1 MNAKTITTWIAQH
14 RIRAALIALGVVLLV
29 WDWFAIPRLII
40 MMILPLVI
48 LALPLLFIGVPVLI
62 LVLAFRRRTRAKE
75 AAEGYVPNLAA
86 QAYPEALPQ
95 EAPHRRGLTE
105 QELMDLCERYPE
117 RFEGVDLG
125 DEIDR

>member
-1 MNAKTITTWIAQH
+1 MNTKTITTWIAQH
-14 RIRAALIALGVVLLV
+14 RVRAALIALGVVLLA

-48 LALPLLFIGVPVLI
+48 LALPLLFIAVPVLI
-62 LVLAFRRRTRAKE
+62 IVLVFRRRARAKE
-75 AAEGYVPNLAA
+75 AAEGYAPHLAP

-95 EAPHRRGLTE
+95 EAPHRRLTE
-105 QELMDLCERYPE
+105 QELMDLYERHPE

>member
-14 RIRAALIALGVVLLV
+14 RIRTALIALGVVLLA

-40 MMILPLVI
+40 MIVLPLVI
-48 LALPLLFIGVPVLI
+48 LFLPLLFIAVPAFIVV
-62 LVLAFRRRTRAKE
+62 LVLRRRARAKE
-75 AAEGYVPNLAA
+75 AAEGYIPNLAP

-95 EAPHRRGLTE
+95 EAPRRRLTE
-105 QELMDLCERYPE
+105 QELMDLYERYPE

>member
-1 MNAKTITTWIAQH
+1 MNTKTITTWIAQH
-14 RIRAALIALGVVLLV
+14 RIRTALIALGVVLLA

-40 MMILPLVI
+40 MIVLPLVI
-48 LALPLLFIGVPVLI
+48 LFLPLLFIAVPVFI
-62 LVLAFRRRTRAKE
+62 VVLVLRRRARAKE
-75 AAEGYVPNLAA
+75 AAEGYIPNLAP

-95 EAPHRRGLTE
+95 EAPRRRLTE
-105 QELMDLCERYPE
+105 QELMDLYERYPE